1 MKAKIVLAAM
11 ISFALAACAAYTAV
25 DPSKPVT
32 LSNGVIVEPQVP
44 WATSSSGFAGTVWT
58 IDGLRLNSLRF
69 LTGITPG
76 NPVMTIPGINKKDMI
91 TYNATML
98 PNDVIDMV
106 PVRRTLVTAVR
117 TMRVLAVMF
126 AAFVLGRAFGG
137 IHLIDRNG
145 MLIDV
150 SLV

>member
-1 MKAKIVLAAM
+1 MQEFRFEIIK
-11 ISFALAACAAYTAV
+11 T
-25 DPSKPVT
+25 SKPKSDGKPAAFSF
-32 LSNGVIVEPQVP
+32 LEFDDFEPELLYSFIPAFFRCPQPSSGEFNGSVIVTVP
-44 WATSSSGFAGTVWT
+44 AVFV
-58 IDGLRLNSLRF
+58 
-69 LTGITPG
+69 
-76 NPVMTIPGINKKDMI
+76 VQMI
-91 TYNATML
+91 

-106 PVRRTLVTAVR
+106 SVRRTLVTAVR